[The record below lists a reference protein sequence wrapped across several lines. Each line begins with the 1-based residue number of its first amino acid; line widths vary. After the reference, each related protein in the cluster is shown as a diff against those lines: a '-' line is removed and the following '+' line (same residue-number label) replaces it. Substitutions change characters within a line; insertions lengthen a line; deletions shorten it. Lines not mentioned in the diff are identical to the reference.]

1 MNKITFL
8 FVTALIFVFQLTFS
22 QGGMLD
28 DTFASG
34 GKLYLDFGSYESEI
48 TSVITQPD
56 KKIIAA
62 GVFHNHGT
70 NQKYFIVRYNVDGS
84 VNSTFGVEGMVVN
97 PFEERPRINSL
108 LLQPDGKILAMGT
121 IYSDG
126 AEYSKSFL
134 VRYNPNGT
142 LDENFGSQGFII
154 NDASVINAFSVQSDG
169 GIIVATDRI
178 PFTLN
183 QCKLIRYKS
192 DGSIDSNFGVDGTVD
207 TAIDSQSVSVKAIVV
222 LPDGKIL
229 VGGAFGDNQNRNV
242 AVLRYEND
250 GAIDPTFGA
259 EGAKIIDLE
268 PVDEVTAMKV
278 QTNGNIVLSLSSYHI
293 DEGMYVFNHQLACLM
308 AEGDYDLNFGNNGIA
323 KLLAP
328 CAAMELQAN
337 GKIIVA
343 GSYDSGIYANPVVIG
358 LSRYQSNGLAD
369 PDFGNNGLVSTSTG
383 NNTRGAATSV
393 AIQLDGKIVVGA
405 TFSEAYLSSH
415 PHTLVLRYGSG
426 ETLTDGA
433 DMDFQK
439 NSFIAYPNPVKEV
452 LNLDFNLSQ
461 TETLSVNL
469 YNTAGKEVI
478 NLLQNKTFK
487 QGFGSQQLLLSEN
500 LPQGVYFLKITNGS
514 KNKSLR
520 IIKE

>member
-8 FVTALIFVFQLTFS
+8 FVTALIFVFQIAFS

-34 GKLYLDFGSYESEI
+34 GKLYLDFGTYESEI
-48 TSVITQPD
+48 TSLITQPD

-97 PFEERPRINSL
+97 PFDERPRINSL

-142 LDENFGSQGFII
+142 LDENFGNQGFVI

-183 QCKLIRYKS
+183 QCQLIRYKS

-207 TAIDSQSVSVKAIVV
+207 TTIDSQGVSVKAIVV

-229 VGGAFGDNQNRNV
+229 VGGAFGDSQNRNV
-242 AVLRYEND
+242 AVLRYAND
-250 GAIDPTFGA
+250 GAIDPTFGTV
-259 EGAKIIDLE
+259 GVKIIDLE

-278 QTNGNIVLSLSSYHI
+278 QTNGNIVISLSSYHI

-369 PDFGNNGLVSTSTG
+369 SDFGNNGLVTTSAG

-393 AIQLDGKIVVGA
+393 AIQMDGKIVVGA

-426 ETLTDGA
+426 ETLTDGSNLS
-433 DMDFQK
+433 FQK
-439 NSFIAYPNPVKEV
+439 NNFLVYPNPVKEI
-452 LNLDFNLSQ
+452 LNLDFYLDQPAVLSA
-461 TETLSVNL
+461 NL
-469 YNTAGKEVI
+469 YNAAGKKVA
-478 NLLQNKTFK
+478 NLLEDKAFNN
-487 QGFGSQQLLLSEN
+487 GFGTQQFQVSEH
-500 LPQGVYFLKITNGS
+500 LPQGVYFLKITNGT
-514 KNKSLR
+514 NTTN
-520 IIKE
+520 IKLIK

>member
-1 MNKITFL
+1 M
-8 FVTALIFVFQLTFS
+8 TALIFVFQIAFS
-22 QGGMLD
+22 QGGVLD

-56 KKIIAA
+56 KKIVAA

-142 LDENFGSQGFII
+142 LDEDFGSQGFII
-154 NDASVINAFSVQSDG
+154 NDASVINAFSLQADG
-169 GIIVATDRI
+169 AIVVATDLI
-178 PFTLN
+178 PYTLN
-183 QCKLIRYKS
+183 ERKLIRYKS
-192 DGSIDSNFGVDGTVD
+192 DGSIDSNFGINGVVHTTIG
-207 TAIDSQSVSVKAIVV
+207 SQVVTVKAIVV
-222 LPDGKIL
+222 QSDGKIL
-229 VGGAFGDNQNRNV
+229 VGGSAGDNQNRNV

-250 GAIDPTFGA
+250 GAIDPTFGTA
-259 EGAKIIDLE
+259 GVKIIDLE

-293 DEGMYVFNHQLACLM
+293 DEGVYVFNHQLACLM

-461 TETLSVNL
+461 PAVLSVSL
-469 YNTAGKEVI
+469 YNVAGIKVA
-478 NLLQNKTFK
+478 NLLENKAFSN
-487 QGFGSQQLLLSEN
+487 GFGTQQFQVPEH
-500 LPQGVYFLKITNGS
+500 LPQGVYFLKITNRT
-514 KNKSLR
+514 NTTN
-520 IIKE
+520 IKLIK